1 MARRNKSNNILKNLN
16 SEQKAAVTSK
26 DGPIL
31 IVAGA
36 GTGKTRVITTRI
48 AHLLNSVKG
57 LKPEN
62 ILALT
67 FTDKATEEMRERV
80 EGAVGEAAHDIW
92 MFTFH
97 AFCRKILAE
106 NGSHIGI
113 PANFK
118 IMDEVEKW
126 IMLKRLLPAFK
137 LNYYLQLA
145 DPAGI
150 LTSFVKFISRAKDE
164 LILPEEYAAYAKR
177 MRRKLNRAKKPVS
190 REDTETRELE
200 VAREEEVARIYN
212 IYQESSLRERALDFG
227 DLVLYTIKLFRERPN
242 ILSQYREQFRYIMVD
257 EFQDTNIAQIEL
269 LEMLSGKKKNICV
282 VGDDDQ
288 AIYRFRGASYASFLK
303 FREKFPKL
311 KTVKLTQNYR
321 STGRILSSS
330 GRLIANNGRD
340 RYDPEKNLWTEK
352 TRGPEVKVL
361 VASDYLDEARA
372 VADEIEA
379 VSRTFKGRD
388 KFSNIAVLYRAHS
401 HKDALL
407 AELKSRG
414 IPVSVVRGVGLL
426 ETEEIRDLTAYLKVI
441 NDRANSVS
449 LFRVLTSPH
458 WDMDIDDL
466 ITLSDIAS
474 REEVSLYDVI
484 RSGKAI
490 KRIKPRTLG
499 ALEDFME
506 ELRGLMRIAKRE
518 NAAAVVT
525 EILVEHKYINRL
537 IKEKSAANEQKVLNI
552 TKFSDFVAKYLRN
565 NPEDYHLSDFLSYLD
580 CFMQAGGVLEQEALV
595 RDEDAVRFMTVHSA
609 KGLEFPCVFLISLV
623 QNRFPSIKRR
633 EPIPFPDIL
642 MKEKLP
648 DGDFFRQEERRLCY
662 VAMTRAKDA
671 LFLSGI
677 DKPRNRPSMFLKEV
691 LTEEAVDTQDV
702 SYKQIFPSEDAASR
716 IGEIMGRFRK
726 LEDRA
731 GDYKLPKPRKLSFT
745 QLDLYSKCPLQYKFA
760 YVYRIPKKKRSHLT
774 FGSDMHSTLEDFF
787 TLVQERKPVDE
798 KVLFELFNKHWTP
811 FGYESKM
818 TEANYRKAGESSLRT
833 FYKLHKD
840 MLHKPP
846 LYLEKQ
852 VDLRVGDFVLDV
864 RIDRID
870 SIKDNEVEII
880 DYKTGKPKNDDFAR
894 ESLQLSIY
902 AMATKEVLKL
912 EPARVSFYYVN
923 PNKKVTT
930 TRSKEDF
937 EKTKSQIVAT
947 GCSILDEKFDPNPG
961 WICKWCDYAS
971 ICPVWDK

>member
-1 MARRNKSNNILKNLN
+1 VAKRTKSSDIPENLN
-16 SEQKAAVTSK
+16 SEQKTAVVSSN
-26 DGPIL
+26 GPIL

-36 GTGKTRVITTRI
+36 GTGKTRVITARI
-48 AHLLNSVKG
+48 AHLLSSVKG

-67 FTDKATEEMRERV
+67 FTDKATDEMRERV

-164 LILPEEYAAYAKR
+164 LVLPEEYTAYAKR
-177 MRRKLNRAKKPVS
+177 LRTKFNKAKKSLS
-190 REDTETRELE
+190 REDVETRELE
-200 VAREEEVARIYN
+200 VTREEEVARIYN
-212 IYQESSLRERALDFG
+212 IYQENSLKERALDFG
-227 DLVLYTIKLFRERPN
+227 DLVLYTIKLFRKRPN
-242 ILSQYREQFRYIMVD
+242 ILSHYREQFRYIMVD

-269 LEMLSGKKKNICV
+269 LEMLSGKRKNICV

-303 FREKFPKL
+303 FREKFSKL

-321 STGRILSSS
+321 SSRRILNSA

-340 RYDPEKNLWTEK
+340 RYDPKKNLWTEK
-352 TRGPEVKVL
+352 TKGPEVKAL

-379 VSRTFKGRD
+379 ASRTFESPN

-407 AELKSRG
+407 TELKSRS

-441 NDRANSVS
+441 NDRAESVS

-458 WDMDIDDL
+458 WDVDIDDL
-466 ITLSDIAS
+466 ISISNIAS
-474 REEVSLYDVI
+474 REEASLYDVI
-484 RSGKAI
+484 KGRRGLEAVKDSTRK
-490 KRIKPRTLG
+490 T
-499 ALEDFME
+499 LEDFMQ

-518 NAAAVVT
+518 NAVEVLT

-537 IKEKSAANEQKVLNI
+537 IKEKSAANEQKVLNV

-565 NPEDYHLSDFLSYLD
+565 NPEDYHLSDFLSYLG
-580 CFMQAGGVLEQEALV
+580 CFVQAGGVLEQEALV

-609 KGLEFPCVFLISLV
+609 KGLEFPCVFLIGLV
-623 QNRFPSIKRR
+623 QNRFPSIRRR
-633 EPIPFPDIL
+633 EPIPFPDAL

-648 DGDFFRQEERRLCY
+648 DGDFYRQEERRLCY
-662 VAMTRAKDA
+662 VAMTRAKEA

-691 LTEEAVDTQDV
+691 LTEEAVEAQDIL
-702 SYKQIFPSEDAASR
+702 YNRIFPSEDACLR
-716 IGEIMGRFRK
+716 IKDIMGRFRK

-731 GDYKLPKPRKLSFT
+731 GDYRLPKPRKLSFT

-798 KVLFELFNKHWTP
+798 KVLFELFNKHWTH
-811 FGYESKM
+811 FGYESRM
-818 TEANYRKAGESSLRT
+818 TEANYKKAGENSLKT
-833 FYKLHKD
+833 FYRLHKD

-870 SIKDNEVEII
+870 SISDNEVEII
-880 DYKTGKPKNDDFAR
+880 DYKTGKPKDDDFAR

-912 EPARVSFYYVN
+912 EPTRVSFYYVN

-937 EKTKSQIVAT
+937 EKTKSQIITT
-947 GCSILDEKFDPNPG
+947 GCNILDEKFDPNPG
-961 WICKWCDYAS
+961 WVCKWCDYAS